1 MLSGSYDFAD
11 IFYKK
16 GLYNSFL
23 VLHLQPDTFEVL
35 MFLKII

>member
-23 VLHLQPDTFEVL
+23 VLHLQPNTIEVL
-35 MFLKII
+35 KFL